1 MTLWRTIK
9 NSGTVKWGDV
19 EQFSMF
25 FLNKID
31 YNNHMAPILQTWIT
45 TASLFQMRKQLVHFA
60 CVSVKQTQSKLF
72 KVAPSV
78 WGDFEQQAFLHVEK
92 TYSNFS
98 CQNSNNLWHRQIK
111 HVSVYPWA
119 CWEKVTFDQ
128 SFVSKHQIFS
138 FENCCLGKKTRSKVV
153 GTFQKFWGWG
163 AETFRVQSKT

>member
-1 MTLWRTIK
+1 MITII
-9 NSGTVKWGDV
+9 TW
-19 EQFSMF
+19 
-25 FLNKID
+25 
-31 YNNHMAPILQTWIT
+31 LQYYKHKPLH
-45 TASLFQMRKQLVHFA
+45 TASLFQMRKQSVHFA

-78 WGDFEQQAFLHVEK
+78 WGDFEQQATLHVEK

-111 HVSVYPWA
+111 HVSVYLWA

-163 AETFRVQSKT
+163 AETFHVQSKT